1 MLSKPRYNF
10 LISPESEGS
19 EFIDVYTYSKD
30 TYFHLSS
37 WRCSRLALV
46 QVQHIVLTDWSFQA
60 TLLDKVSEG
69 LWMVSNS
76 KGEELFAVSPS
87 SAWKGCKIKWPTAR
101 ESSLMVVCWTSGGL
115 AGELEEGVGTNKPSG
130 SSAAFVWV
138 AQQEVDKT
146 EDSHK
151 MQFWCFMDCS
161 CLNLYTLNMFV

>member
-1 MLSKPRYNF
+1 M
-10 LISPESEGS
+10 ISPEREGS
-19 EFIDVYTYSKD
+19 EFVDVYTYSKE
-30 TYFHLSS
+30 TYPHLSS
-37 WRCSRLALV
+37 WRCSRRAIV

-60 TLLDKVSEG
+60 TLLGEG

-76 KGEELFAVSPS
+76 KGEELLSFSPS

-101 ESSLMVVCWTSGGL
+101 ESSLMVVCWTLGGL

-146 EDSHK
+146 EDSLK
-151 MQFWCFMDCS
+151 MQFWCLMDCN
-161 CLNLYTLNMFV
+161 CLILYTLNMFVSRKKK